1 MYSLVANNESGL
13 RHTTKTK
20 FSPQL
25 LRPGTDL
32 LFMAQEDNE
41 KNCVM
46 LIFYY
51 SKSTKGEE
59 TEFKEYKMVAQ
70 IALAMIEIK
79 NIFPQW

>member
-1 MYSLVANNESGL
+1 MKAVYVTQQQKQN
-13 RHTTKTK
+13 

-32 LFMAQEDNE
+32 LLMAREDNE

-46 LIFYY
+46 LIIYY

-59 TEFKEYKMVAQ
+59 TEFKEYTMVAQ

-79 NIFPQW
+79 KKFPQW